1 MTAVGPV
8 PAALSPDNTA
18 GAARASRTRLLLEAP
33 IAPTLA
39 KLAAPNVIAMF
50 VQAAQSIAEA
60 YFASLIGVTAL
71 AGLALLGLGLARR
84 RRS

>member
-1 MTAVGPV
+1 MAVTSPV
-8 PAALSPDNTA
+8 PAAPMPSDAA

-39 KLAAPNVIAMF
+39 QLAAPNVIAMF
-50 VQAAQSIAEA
+50 VQAAQGIAEA

-71 AGLALLGLGLARR
+71 AGLALVFPLVMLTQML
-84 RRS
+84 